1 MKEEIFAPI
10 LPIIEY
16 EDFNEVIK
24 RIKNSPKGLTMY
36 YFGTIPS
43 SNYLQLKNE
52 TSSGSLVTNDFLISY
67 MAFTAGF
74 GGVGWSG

>member
-1 MKEEIFAPI
+1 MKDEIFAPI
-10 LPIIEY
+10 LPLIEY
-16 EDFNEVIK
+16 QEFSDVLT
-24 RIKNSPKGLTMY
+24 RIKNSPKCLSMY

-43 SNYLQLKNE
+43 SNYQQLKHE

-67 MAFTAGF
+67 MAYTAGF

>member
-43 SNYLQLKNE
+43 SNYL
-52 TSSGSLVTNDFLISY
+52 
-67 MAFTAGF
+67 
-74 GGVGWSG
+74 